1 MNLSEYK
8 EIIKF
13 AMQNEIEAKKFYE
26 DVAAKIENSQLKEMF
41 ITFAAEEERH
51 RKILNRIFT
60 SNRIEDY
67 FDAGQDYHVAEG
79 IEEPALST
87 DMKPA
92 DAIALAMKKEE
103 EAMVQYK
110 QMAQSCPEPEKKQ
123 VFLDLAAMEQGH
135 KQKMENAFVDIGY
148 PEVW

>member
-1 MNLSEYK
+1 MILSEYK

-13 AMQNEIEAKKFYE
+13 AMQNEIEARKFYE
-26 DVAAKIENSQLKEMF
+26 DVAAKMENIQLKEMF
-41 ITFAAEEERH
+41 IEFAAEEERH
-51 RKILNRIFT
+51 RKILNQIFA

-67 FDAGQDYHVAEG
+67 FDAGQDYHVS
-79 IEEPALST
+79 EEIDAPKLST

-103 EAMVQYK
+103 EAMVQYR
-110 QMAQSCPEPEKKQ
+110 QMAESCPEPEKKQ

>member
-1 MNLSEYK
+1 MILSEYK

-13 AMQNEIEAKKFYE
+13 AMQNEIEAKRFYE
-26 DVAAKIENSQLKEMF
+26 DVAAKMENPQLKEMF
-41 ITFAAEEERH
+41 NEFAAEEERH
-51 RKILNRIFT
+51 KKILNQIYT

-67 FDAGQDYHVAEG
+67 FDAGHDYHVS
-79 IEEPALST
+79 EEIDAPALST

-103 EAMVQYK
+103 EAMVQYT
-110 QMAQSCPEPEKKQ
+110 QMAESCPEPEKKQ